1 MLKTEL
7 WSLLKRKES
16 IALLSSSL
24 FIYIIIIFNII
35 NPTFITLEEED
46 KYFFFTFLELFYKLY
61 QSLFIQTAILILI
74 ASMTFYKQKKN
85 GQIWYYKTRNKKT
98 IFNTKL
104 VSIFILFL
112 FTQIIVILNLTI
124 SFILY
129 FSKVYENMIFSI
141 ELNSQNSIALLSLVS
156 LIYREIIASLLGV
169 SIAIRHNAIIG
180 IIGSIIYMLLNKVS
194 SSIPI
199 LKYLFTENYVGQKT
213 ENFSFAFLEISAL
226 LLISLLFIYIYAF
239 YEFKKN

>member
-61 QSLFIQTAILILI
+61 QSLFIPTAILILI

>member
-46 KYFFFTFLELFYKLY
+46 KYFFFTFLELLYKLY
-61 QSLFIQTAILILI
+61 QSLFIPTAILILI